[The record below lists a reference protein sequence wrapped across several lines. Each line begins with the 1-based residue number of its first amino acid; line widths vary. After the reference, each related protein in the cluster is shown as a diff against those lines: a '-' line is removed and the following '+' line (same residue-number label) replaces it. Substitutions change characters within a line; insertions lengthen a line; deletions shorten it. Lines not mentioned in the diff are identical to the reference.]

1 MAITKKTFTVADTP
15 VDAGRK
21 KESASTHRKYPATKS
36 QMTLFDRALFMMTS
50 WLPGA
55 GITHALGRTTQAE
68 QTVTEAFTVLE
79 LRSAKVCSRRATRKS
94 FARSEPYRF
103 WDPKRSFGS
112 IYWTCL
118 PALVTDRAM
127 EAWYHSS
134 LHCMNDP
141 QPEGS
146 HGKLHPTTKILSH
159 ASRRR
164 GGRVAACGA
173 RAAVVDAGDRALP
186 HKCPEKWGFLTG
198 CEAGCEARKS
208 PPPRAQGRAGRRPGG
223 PSISRTAQDV
233 DAT

>member
-79 LRSAKVCSRRATRKS
+79 FRSAKVCSRGATRKS

-159 ASRRR
+159 AARRCS
-164 GGRVAACGA
+164 GRVAARGA
-173 RAAVVDAGDRALP
+173 RMSREKIWWWRDTRARDRRTAIPSSAATWWAQSRMLSL
-186 HKCPEKWGFLTG
+186 H
-198 CEAGCEARKS
+198 
-208 PPPRAQGRAGRRPGG
+208 PPPA
-223 PSISRTAQDV
+223 SF
-233 DAT
+233 